1 MKKFYLREAALMLGA
16 TAFAVVTFSSCSN
29 TEEVLNQVELGRGMT
44 APVRV
49 QVNDFAMSVDDIPN
63 AQTRAAVN
71 PASYSQVQVMTL
83 VFYASDGT
91 KMFED
96 TQLKT
101 GDSHYTAFGTFSCD
115 LPIGSYTMLVIARDS
130 VDGDEFALTS
140 PTAAAYTSE
149 KVRETFCKTQS
160 VSVTSSAALDLSVT
174 LDRIV
179 PQLVVYSTDARPAGV
194 DKIRTTY
201 GAGSKS
207 FNPTTGLAVGNTGYS
222 LVNTINKT
230 AVGATIGVKNFVYL
244 STDEQSV
251 TITLEALD
259 AEDNVLITKVISDVP
274 LKRNRKTTLR
284 GPVFTPSA
292 STASFQLET
301 SWLEGNTVNF

>member
-1 MKKFYLREAALMLGA
+1 MKKLNLKEAALMVGA
-16 TAFAVVTFSSCSN
+16 TAFAVVTLTSCN
-29 TEEVLNQVELGRGMT
+29 NDEEVLNQVEQSRGVT

-49 QVNDFAMSVDDIPN
+49 QVNDFAMSVGDIPK
-63 AQTRAAVN
+63 AQTRTTKD
-71 PASYSQVQVMTL
+71 PGSYKEIQAMTL
-83 VFYASDGT
+83 AFYASDGT

-101 GDSHYTAFGTFSCD
+101 GDSHYTTFGTFSCN

-130 VDGDEFALTS
+130 VGGDVFTLTS
-140 PTAAAYTSE
+140 QTEAAYTSE

-160 VSVTSSAALDLSVT
+160 VSVTSAAALDLSVT

-179 PQLVVYSTDARPAGV
+179 PQLIISSTDVRPTGV

-201 GAGSKS
+201 GAGSKV

-222 LVNTINKT
+222 LVNSFNKT
-230 AVGATIGVKNFVYL
+230 AVGKPIGVKNFVFL
-244 STDEQSV
+244 ATDEQRM

-259 AEDNVLITKVISDVP
+259 AEDNVLITKVIPDVP
-274 LKRNRKTTLR
+274 LKRNRITTLC
-284 GPVFTPSA
+284 GPVFTPST

-301 SWLEGNTVNF
+301 DWLEGNTVNF

>member
-1 MKKFYLREAALMLGA
+1 MKKDFSKPLALLLG
-16 TAFAVVTFSSCSN
+16 TVVTVTTLSCTD
-29 TEEVLNQVELGRGMT
+29 TEEVTNQLEHRMDIT

-49 QVNDFAMSVDDIPN
+49 QVNDFTMSVDDIPN

-71 PASYSQVQVMTL
+71 PGSYKEIQLMTL
-83 VFYASDGT
+83 AFYASDGT

-101 GDSHYTAFGTFSCD
+101 GDSHYTTFGTFSCN
-115 LPIGSYTMLVIARDS
+115 LPIGTYTMLVIARDS
-130 VDGDEFALTS
+130 VGGDEFALTS

-179 PQLVVYSTDARPAGV
+179 PQLIVYSTDARPTGV

-201 GAGSKS
+201 GAGGKG

-230 AVGATIGVKNFVYL
+230 AVGETIGVKNFVFL
-244 STDEQSV
+244 STDEQTM

-259 AEDNVLITKVISDVP
+259 AEDNVLMTKVIPDVP
-274 LKRNRKTTLR
+274 LKRNRRTTLR

-292 STASFQLET
+292 STASFLLET
-301 SWLEGNTVNF
+301 SWLEGNTVTF